1 MLNSTMATAAT
12 TRRCPSLAVSRG
24 RSPGAQVARTAASAV
39 AAAVVSVTVAGPV
52 RDRRRTE
59 PLVPY
64 GPDEREEVRMSIDVV
79 IQAGVPARH
88 RPAPPAAVRHTVRV
102 TPPTVTP
109 SAVEAALVACADG
122 DRAPFG
128 LVYDALAPV
137 AYGTSLGVLRDPDHA
152 AEVMQEVMVEVWQ
165 TAARFDPSRAS
176 ARTWVATLARRRAV
190 DRVRAEQA
198 RRDRDQRDV
207 DTAYAGPARDVV
219 AEDVERR
226 LEGAAVRR
234 CLESLTGVQREAVIE
249 AYYGARTYRE
259 VADRLGAALPT
270 VKTRIRDGLSR
281 LRDCLG
287 VRHG

>member
-1 MLNSTMATAAT
+1 MA
-12 TRRCPSLAVSRG
+12 
-24 RSPGAQVARTAASAV
+24 
-39 AAAVVSVTVAGPV
+39 
-52 RDRRRTE
+52 
-59 PLVPY
+59 
-64 GPDEREEVRMSIDVV
+64 IDVALG
-79 IQAGVPARH
+79 AGVLGGRRPAR
-88 RPAPPAAVRHTVRV
+88 PAAVRHTGRV

-109 SAVEAALVACADG
+109 SAVEAALVACAGG
-122 DRAPFG
+122 DRTPFG

-165 TAARFDPSRAS
+165 TAARFDPARAS

-207 DTAYAGPARDVV
+207 DTTYTGQPRDVV